1 MEPIIVFGSESEG
14 LSVVGVGGLRG
25 SAPEQALVQVRA
37 DGLSATRWISEY
49 PDFGGLVQY
58 FAELERHWRG
68 WQGTKSW
75 ISLEG
80 DLALAATHTGSHV
93 AISVSLETP
102 WRWKAQVDFS
112 VGAGE
117 ELSAARVAVASVF
130 TP

>member
-1 MEPIIVFGSESEG
+1 MDPIIVFGNESEG
-14 LSVVGVGGLRG
+14 LSVVSVGGLHG
-25 SAPEQALVQVRA
+25 SAPEQALVRVSA

-58 FAELERHWRG
+58 VTELERHWRG

-75 ISLEG
+75 VSLEG

-93 AISVSLETP
+93 AISVGLESP
-102 WRWKAQVDFS
+102 SRWKAQADFS

-117 ELSAARVAVASVF
+117 ELSSVRLAVARLF
-130 TP
+130 DA